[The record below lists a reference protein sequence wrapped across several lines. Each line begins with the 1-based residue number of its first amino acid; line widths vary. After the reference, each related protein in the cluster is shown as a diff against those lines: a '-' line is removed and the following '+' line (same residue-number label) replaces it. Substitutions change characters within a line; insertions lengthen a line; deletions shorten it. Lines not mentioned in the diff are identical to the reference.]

1 VTFRVEE
8 QVGGLEVAVDE
19 FTRVELLEG
28 LEQLIDDLLLVDVFE
43 DVGADDCVQVS
54 LHLVEHALDVL
65 VVLGADDVEQPHN
78 VLVAVQLL
86 QEHDFALGALGVSR
100 VLESVEDFLECD
112 DFVVGLLLGLPHDP
126 VCSFPQLLN
135 DLILL
140 QHFFIDMF

>member
-78 VLVAVQLL
+78 VLVAV
-86 QEHDFALGALGVSR
+86 
-100 VLESVEDFLECD
+100 
-112 DFVVGLLLGLPHDP
+112 
-126 VCSFPQLLN
+126 
-135 DLILL
+135 
-140 QHFFIDMF
+140 